1 MMEEQGA
8 ETVVFNW
15 GRPCL
20 PTVYI
25 WSCLQMP
32 LVVQL
37 CCEELGGMVVLLAF
51 VYGGQGCCST
61 FHNTQAT
68 AATKNHTAPN
78 VKSPVLRNTAI
89 GAGQGS
95 STWEGGCQG
104 LGKEGVREGIPE
116 GVSTESS
123 RLGCPGSE
131 YVYGK
136 GTWGAGRVLLAEG
149 TALQRSVG
157 KREQDSPRN

>member
-1 MMEEQGA
+1 MEEQGA

-51 VYGGQGCCST
+51 VYGGQGCCSASY
-61 FHNTQAT
+61 NT
-68 AATKNHTAPN
+68 
-78 VKSPVLRNTAI
+78 
-89 GAGQGS
+89 
-95 STWEGGCQG
+95 
-104 LGKEGVREGIPE
+104 
-116 GVSTESS
+116 
-123 RLGCPGSE
+123 
-131 YVYGK
+131 
-136 GTWGAGRVLLAEG
+136 
-149 TALQRSVG
+149 
-157 KREQDSPRN
+157 QDSPSTENDLDPNANDASVEKLCGQLSFLCSLAVHPKHVSYLLCGWLLW